1 MKTENIH
8 WGILPSASFISMVA
22 AFLLSVTACDNKDYS
37 KDSPFDN
44 AVYIDAAKVKDV
56 ANFTF
61 NNTKETGQLVLSA
74 ELAYPIEQ
82 DVDVTFK
89 VDPSLISLY
98 NARLGTDYPVLDTKY
113 YKFAKQNV
121 VIPKGEVNSK
131 QTLSAFPVSLTSP
144 SMPDICYPSPSNRHR
159 AE

>member
-22 AFLLSVTACDNKDYS
+22 ALLLSVTACDNKDYS

-89 VDPSLISLY
+89 VDPL
-98 NARLGTDYPVLDTKY
+98 
-113 YKFAKQNV
+113 
-121 VIPKGEVNSK
+121 
-131 QTLSAFPVSLTSP
+131 
-144 SMPDICYPSPSNRHR
+144 
-159 AE
+159 

>member
-22 AFLLSVTACDNKDYS
+22 ALLLSVTACDNKDYS

-74 ELAYPIEQ
+74 ELAYPIER

-89 VDPSLISLY
+89 VDPSLIRALTTPYWIPNITSS
-98 NARLGTDYPVLDTKY
+98 
-113 YKFAKQNV
+113 QNRMSSF
-121 VIPKGEVNSK
+121 PKGK
-131 QTLSAFPVSLTSP
+131 
-144 SMPDICYPSPSNRHR
+144 
-159 AE
+159 